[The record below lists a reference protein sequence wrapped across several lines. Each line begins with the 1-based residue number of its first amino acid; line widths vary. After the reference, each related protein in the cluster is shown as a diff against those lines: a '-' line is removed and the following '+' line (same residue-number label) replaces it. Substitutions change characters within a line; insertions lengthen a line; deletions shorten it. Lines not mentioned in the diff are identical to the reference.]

1 MGRRFVMLGRTAAS
15 ALLSIALVVT
25 VMVVGR
31 GQTQVVHADSW
42 GSWLCQWSVYGYPI
56 PGGSLSARGCAR
68 TWDCGG
74 CPTHLWQTWSDTQV
88 SYVVYET
95 YTYVASLDSCNGGA
109 GWSFWGSTSN
119 YSYNTSDGTSGN
131 PLQTG
136 YSDCPPGGDHR
147 YRVDTSNYE
156 LPSSVSTQWYGSGG
170 TVYF

>member
-1 MGRRFVMLGRTAAS
+1 MLKRVGLACSLAGAIVVAMAALGGGIKP
-15 ALLSIALVVT
+15 A
-25 VMVVGR
+25 
-31 GQTQVVHADSW
+31 HADGW
-42 GSWLCQWSVYGYPI
+42 GTWQCQWSIYGYPI

-68 TWDCGG
+68 VWLCGTG
-74 CPTHLWQTWSDTQV
+74 CNTYLWQSWSDTQV

-136 YSDCPPGGDHR
+136 YTDCPSGSDHR

-156 LPSSVSTQWYGSGG
+156 LQSSASTQWYGSAG